1 MTNPLPHK
9 QKIGLDN
16 EAADINAISKPDS
29 LIEELQIVRLE
40 GRYFCFDRHEAKNR
54 AGVLQYRDGNRG
66 MVIEVSPRYGH
77 PSILAYKVLQAVFRK
92 VTLEGKPYPDMV
104 SFSYRELSRMA
115 GRDVF
120 GGRDSQQLYEAIR
133 QLEDT
138 KIELFLYDDSG
149 NVFRSF
155 RFNLII
161 SSGFIGSGEVTSP
174 TRIKAAALTLHPVI
188 MDSMRRGHFAI
199 FNWQRLESM
208 EPLSAAL
215 YKRLYL
221 HFSNLYKNHYDRHSL
236 KFEKDYETLCQEWLG
251 GLKPER
257 YKSRIT
263 QQLGKH
269 LALLCES
276 GLVRFATIEEKSGGN
291 GFKLVFRPGNSFYQD
306 YEAFYQGNK
315 ARVLQFQH
323 ADDNSNIKGPIESV
337 AAFYK
342 RLHKGSSQKTEKIV
356 R

>member
-161 SSGFIGSGEVTSP
+161 SNGFIGSGEVTSP

-188 MDSMRRGHFAI
+188 MDSMRCGHFAI

>member
-54 AGVLQYRDGNRG
+54 VGVLQYRDGNRG

-199 FNWQRLESM
+199 FNGVG
-208 EPLSAAL
+208 A
-215 YKRLYL
+215 
-221 HFSNLYKNHYDRHSL
+221 
-236 KFEKDYETLCQEWLG
+236 
-251 GLKPER
+251 
-257 YKSRIT
+257 
-263 QQLGKH
+263 
-269 LALLCES
+269 
-276 GLVRFATIEEKSGGN
+276 
-291 GFKLVFRPGNSFYQD
+291 
-306 YEAFYQGNK
+306 
-315 ARVLQFQH
+315 
-323 ADDNSNIKGPIESV
+323 
-337 AAFYK
+337 
-342 RLHKGSSQKTEKIV
+342 
-356 R
+356 